1 MPSVRRASY
10 WTAVV
15 LALAALFGGS
25 LYAYVA
31 YRETAGPD
39 GTVRGYF
46 AALERGDASS
56 ALGFGDVP
64 AGPTDLLTDEVLAQ
78 QQAIAPLQDVSI
90 DAVAEHGSR
99 ASVQVSYRLGFAT
112 GARRYRSVLHV
123 VKRDTGWRM
132 TTTVVATQI
141 HVEQAVDRLNFAG
154 TTAPSGPVL
163 MFPGALP
170 IRFDTPYLRVDPTT
184 DSVQFAGP
192 RRLDVRIEPTTEARH
207 RVAARI
213 RAELAACVR
222 SEHTSIACP
231 LPSPSTIPGSLHGR
245 LSAVR
250 CIYQVTSEASG
261 AISVS
266 GNAFFVGRYRTL
278 SYENI
283 PETQQGRL
291 ALPVQA
297 VVYPVAPLAVQFSD
311 AA

>member
-64 AGPTDLLTDEVLAQ
+64 AGPTDLLTDEGLVQ

-99 ASVQVSYRLGFAT
+99 ASVQVSYQLRFAT

-123 VKRDTGWRM
+123 VKRD
-132 TTTVVATQI
+132 
-141 HVEQAVDRLNFAG
+141 
-154 TTAPSGPVL
+154 
-163 MFPGALP
+163 
-170 IRFDTPYLRVDPTT
+170 
-184 DSVQFAGP
+184 
-192 RRLDVRIEPTTEARH
+192 
-207 RVAARI
+207 
-213 RAELAACVR
+213 
-222 SEHTSIACP
+222 
-231 LPSPSTIPGSLHGR
+231 
-245 LSAVR
+245 
-250 CIYQVTSEASG
+250 
-261 AISVS
+261 
-266 GNAFFVGRYRTL
+266 
-278 SYENI
+278 
-283 PETQQGRL
+283 
-291 ALPVQA
+291 
-297 VVYPVAPLAVQFSD
+297 
-311 AA
+311 

>member
-1 MPSVRRASY
+1 MRRASY
-10 WTAVV
+10 WTAIVV
-15 LALAALFGGS
+15 AAAALFGGS

-31 YRETAGPD
+31 YRETAGPEV
-39 GTVRGYF
+39 TVRGYF
-46 AALERGDASS
+46 AALQRGDASS
-56 ALGFGDVP
+56 ALGFGDEP
-64 AGPTDLLTDEVLAQ
+64 AGPTDLLTDEVLAE

-90 DAVAEHGSR
+90 DAVAEHGDR
-99 ASVQVSYRLGFAT
+99 ASVQVSYRLGFAS

-123 VKRDTGWRM
+123 VKRDSGWRL
-132 TTTVVATQI
+132 TTTVVATRI
-141 HVEQAVDRLNFAG
+141 HVEQAIDRLNFAG

-192 RRLDVRIEPTTEARH
+192 RHLDVRIEPTAAANH
-207 RVAARI
+207 RVAARL
-213 RAELAACVR
+213 RQELTACVR
-222 SEHTSIACP
+222 SVHTSIACP

-245 LSAVR
+245 LTSVH

-278 SYENI
+278 SYDNVA
-283 PETQQGRL
+283 ETHDGRL

-297 VVYPVAPLAVQFSD
+297 IVYPVAPLAFQFSD